1 MGESMKI
8 SVNGANGE
16 DAVKNDGLT
25 LCDRYINSCRKMLRS
40 ADEYADAERMCL
52 DLKER
57 AKKEIA
63 DEEVGM
69 RINERRINAI
79 NELEKNIAVVLAD
92 TCSDADVSWCYLR
105 LEEAKDALP
114 KLRKKFEEVHTD
126 NYEKSAA
133 LIKESEALSVF
144 FGSLKELRIKCEEF
158 AKEEKNRRKPILRTM
173 RRICQTISSA
183 VIIQNPTFTIEGMTK
198 EDLVFYLDLM
208 RKRAKEFAD
217 FLKDYV

>member
-79 NELEKNIAVVLAD
+79 NELEKNIAAVLSD
-92 TCSDADVSWCYLR
+92 TCADADVSWCYLR

-114 KLRKKFEEVHTD
+114 KLRKKFEAVHTD
-126 NYEKSAA
+126 NYEKSSA